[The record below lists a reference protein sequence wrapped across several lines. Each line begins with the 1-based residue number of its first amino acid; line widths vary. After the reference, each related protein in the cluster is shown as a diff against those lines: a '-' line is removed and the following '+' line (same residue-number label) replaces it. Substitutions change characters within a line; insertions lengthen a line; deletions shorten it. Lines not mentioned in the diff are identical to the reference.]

1 LDFDGITIFFG
12 AEVWTV
18 FAFAG
23 AAPAFAGTAFVP
35 AFAAFF
41 AAFFCAPAE
50 VGSAAYL

>member
-1 LDFDGITIFFG
+1 LDFEGITIFFG

-23 AAPAFAGTAFVP
+23 AAPAFAGTALS